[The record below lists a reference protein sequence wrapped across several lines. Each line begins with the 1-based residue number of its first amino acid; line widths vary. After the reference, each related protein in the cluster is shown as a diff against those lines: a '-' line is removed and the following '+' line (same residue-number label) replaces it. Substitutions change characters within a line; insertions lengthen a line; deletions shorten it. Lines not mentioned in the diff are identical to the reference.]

1 MENELFEKMP
11 VPKAYF
17 KIALPVVIGM
27 VVSLIYNLADTW
39 FIARTGDTALVAGV
53 SLCAPV
59 FTLMVAFSDIF
70 GLGGSNLISRMLGRG
85 SREESSNVSAFCIYG
100 AVGFGAVTGAVM
112 IFLQDPILRLLGAS
126 AETMSYASSYYFW
139 LAVGAPAIIL
149 NIVPGNLLR
158 TEGLSE
164 NAMVCTIAGAVI
176 NIVLDPIFIFTFGMG
191 AAGAAL
197 ATVLSNVISDVFFL
211 ITMKRKSEVLS
222 IRIQDC
228 RIQASMLGNILAIG
242 IPASTTNLMQSLAV
256 LLTNRCLVSYGTDK
270 VAALGI
276 AMKVN
281 MVCMLILVGFA
292 FGAQPALGFCYGAG
306 NQKRL
311 RAFLRFDFQVQLVL
325 SLIFIGIVFL
335 FTEPILQIFMKDP
348 QVVEAGIHMLR
359 CLMISAP
366 AVGMILVMTTL
377 FQAEGKALPA
387 LILAV
392 SRQGVVLIC
401 CLYLLRAVLGY
412 TGILIAQPAA
422 DVITLIIAGMLEEGL
437 TPGPLPRRQ
446 G

>member
-1 MENELFEKMP
+1 MRAKEKNMENELFEKMP

-85 SREESSNVSAFCIYG
+85 SREEASHVSAFSIYG

-112 IFLQDPILRLLGAS
+112 ICLQDPILRLLGAS

-197 ATVLSNVISDVFFL
+197 ATVLSNV
-211 ITMKRKSEVLS
+211 
-222 IRIQDC
+222 
-228 RIQASMLGNILAIG
+228 LAIG

-401 CLYLLRAVLGY
+401 CLYFLRAVLGY
-412 TGILIAQPAA
+412 TGILIAQPTA

>member
-39 FIARTGDTALVAGV
+39 FIASTGDTALVAGV

-70 GLGGSNLISRMLGRG
+70 GLGGSNLISRMLGRS
-85 SREESSNVSAFCIYG
+85 SREEASHVSAFCVYG

-228 RIQASMLGNILAIG
+228 
-242 IPASTTNLMQSLAV
+242 
-256 LLTNRCLVSYGTDK
+256 
-270 VAALGI
+270 
-276 AMKVN
+276 
-281 MVCMLILVGFA
+281 
-292 FGAQPALGFCYGAG
+292 
-306 NQKRL
+306 
-311 RAFLRFDFQVQLVL
+311 
-325 SLIFIGIVFL
+325 
-335 FTEPILQIFMKDP
+335 
-348 QVVEAGIHMLR
+348 
-359 CLMISAP
+359 
-366 AVGMILVMTTL
+366 
-377 FQAEGKALPA
+377 
-387 LILAV
+387 
-392 SRQGVVLIC
+392 
-401 CLYLLRAVLGY
+401 
-412 TGILIAQPAA
+412 
-422 DVITLIIAGMLEEGL
+422 
-437 TPGPLPRRQ
+437 
-446 G
+446 